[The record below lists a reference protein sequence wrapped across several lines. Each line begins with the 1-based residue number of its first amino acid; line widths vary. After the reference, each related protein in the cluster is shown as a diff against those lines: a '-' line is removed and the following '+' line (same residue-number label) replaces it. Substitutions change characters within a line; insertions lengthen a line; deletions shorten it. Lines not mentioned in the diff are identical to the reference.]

1 MRSGTARSSAGI
13 VGGKFYAD
21 ELQTAIFLV
30 FDCDGGDERTGNVCG

>member
-1 MRSGTARSSAGI
+1 MRGGTGT

-30 FDCDGGDERTGNVCG
+30 FDCDGGDERTGKVCGCEGDS